1 MHRISKPHGTVMVGI
16 TWGGGITRL
25 QHVCHTGAQHSRR
38 HATQHHI
45 SSIAVC
51 VYAGRRDPEHARRCT
66 SHMRTVCTLVS
77 AWGGGLVRSNSIEMC
92 LNLTARSTPT
102 EHADGACRRSMPT
115 GQARGMSFFPC
126 HPRGRVF
133 VQACFRT
140 RTTVS
145 TRMASLPRRAVAHL
159 VQR

>member
-51 VYAGRRDPEHARRCT
+51 VYAGRHDPEHARRCT

-102 EHADGACRRSMPT
+102 EHADGACRRGKLGACPFFRVTLVVECLCRHVSER
-115 GQARGMSFFPC
+115 ARQY
-126 HPRGRVF
+126 R
-133 VQACFRT
+133 
-140 RTTVS
+140 
-145 TRMASLPRRAVAHL
+145 LEWHL
-159 VQR
+159 CRDALWLI